1 MAIVS
6 NPKVAPNTVTG
17 ARGPEQLA
25 TGMLIPDVKDELVYI
40 TNRSA
45 PLTALSEAKDG
56 NTAKETT
63 QYVFT
68 YGEVDI
74 LPLNI
79 TINAAH
85 LAGDTALTLVAD
97 HNKRV
102 TRTMLF
108 RNPASGEVLR
118 CTTDPDTATA
128 VATFSRAWG
137 LSSGGPVATALSAG
151 DQLFFIGYAFGDG
164 GTKARIV
171 STQEVLSTGNT
182 QIFRTS
188 LGVTGRN
195 KNSRTYFGNDLERQK
210 LLRKKEHM
218 RAIDIAGFYSI
229 KHSFNDTET
238 GHLVTTSDSLN
249 NKIVSK
255 TATLAEPEI
264 NFDLMVDVA
273 KEAMKEGDSG
283 YYNDGERVKYLFAGM
298 NLKAR
303 FDKVFHSTVWYDPGD
318 IGIAGIKMRGIQTSA
333 GVLMFVYTPV
343 LDEMEWMA
351 NGKTWYDAFI
361 VDMSHVMLRYHAGRN
376 TKLLANRQDPSE
388 DAEIYEY
395 MSDKGWQI
403 ENEAAHMKLTISKT
417 A

>member
-1 MAIVS
+1 MAIIS
-6 NPKVAPNTVTG
+6 QPKVAPNTTTG

-25 TGMLIPDVKDELVYI
+25 TGMLQPDIKDELTYI

-45 PLTALSEAKDG
+45 PLQALSEAKDG
-56 NTAKETT
+56 NSAKEST
-63 QYVFT
+63 QYSFT
-68 YGEVDI
+68 FGEVDI

-79 TINAAH
+79 QINASH
-85 LAGDTALTLVAD
+85 TSGETALTLVAD

-108 RNPASGEVLR
+108 RNPASGEIFR
-118 CTTDPDTATA
+118 CSTEPDTSTA
-128 VATFSRAWG
+128 VATFTREWG
-137 LSSGGPVATALSAG
+137 LSSGAPGATSLVAG

-171 STQEVLSTGNT
+171 STQEVLSTGYT

-218 RAIDIAGFYSI
+218 RAIDIAGFYSV
-229 KHSFNDTET
+229 KHSYSDTET

-249 NKIVSK
+249 NKIKSK
-255 TATLAEPEI
+255 TATFAETDI
-264 NFDLMVDVA
+264 NYDLVVDIA
-273 KEAMKEGDSG
+273 TEAMKEGDSG

-298 NLKAR
+298 GLKAR
-303 FDKVFHSTVWYDPGD
+303 FDKMLHPSVYYDPGD

-333 GVLMFVYTPV
+333 GTLMFVYTPV
-343 LDEMEWMA
+343 LDDMRWQA
-351 NGKTWYDAFI
+351 NNKTWYDAFI

-376 TKLLANRQDPSE
+376 TKLLSNRQDPSE

-403 ENEAAHMKLTISKT
+403 ENEAAHMKLTIST
-417 A
+417 T

>member
-25 TGMLIPDVKDELVYI
+25 TGMLVPDVKDELVYI

-45 PLTALSEAKDG
+45 PLQALSEAKDG
-56 NTAKETT
+56 NTAKVTS

-68 YGEVDI
+68 FGEVDI

-79 TINAAH
+79 TVNAAH
-85 LAGDTALTLVAD
+85 AAGDTALTLVAD

-108 RNPASGEVLR
+108 RNPASGEVFR
-118 CTTDPDTATA
+118 CTAEPDTATA
-128 VATFSRAWG
+128 VATFSREWG
-137 LSSGGPVATALSAG
+137 LSSGGAGATALVAG

-195 KNSRTYFGNDLERQK
+195 KHSKAYFGNDLERQK
-210 LLRKKEHM
+210 ILRKKEHM
-218 RAIDIAGFYSI
+218 RAIDLAGFYSV
-229 KHSFNDTET
+229 KHSYSDTET

-249 NKIVSK
+249 NRIKSK
-255 TATLAEPEI
+255 TATFAEPDI
-264 NFDLMVDVA
+264 NYDLMVDVA

-298 NLKAR
+298 NLKTR
-303 FDKVFHSTVWYDPGD
+303 FDKVFHSAVWYDPGD
-318 IGIAGIKMRGIQTSA
+318 IGIPGIKMRGIQTSA

-343 LDEMEWMA
+343 LDDMQWVSG
-351 NGKTWYDAFI
+351 GKTWYDAFI
-361 VDMSHVMLRYHAGRN
+361 VDMSHVMLRYHEGRN
-376 TKLLANRQDPSE
+376 TKLLSNRQDPSE

-403 ENEAAHMKLTISKT
+403 ENEAAHMKLTIST
-417 A
+417 T